1 MSFFID
7 ATTPDLQ
14 KFDPSQ
20 SGNPLP
26 PVGVYANITLQ
37 VIDTKQ
43 GETNNQEPKFDITYE
58 VMSGTITGTQ
68 FSLTYNTG
76 NRNPDT
82 AKWAVQDVMRVA
94 YGITGENYAGRRFE
108 FNEKMYYKPFNAT
121 LTISEKP
128 GKDKQGNTHDAVGK
142 PIVFKNGKLTAIKP
156 LDNAAPNHAP
166 VGQPQQGYQPAGAP
180 QTAAGTPPWGP
191 R

>member
-1 MSFFID
+1 MSFYID

-14 KFDPSQ
+14 GFDPSQ

-26 PVGVYANITLQ
+26 PVGVYPNLVLQ
-37 VIDTKQ
+37 VVTTKQ
-43 GETNNQEPKFDITYE
+43 GETTNHEPKFDITYE
-58 VMSGTITGTQ
+58 IMSGALTGTQ

-82 AKWAVQDVMRVA
+82 AKWAVQDIMRVT
-94 YGITGENYAGRRFE
+94 YGITGENYTGRRFE

-121 LTISEKP
+121 LTITEKP
-128 GKDKQGNTHDAVGK
+128 GKDKNGNTTDATGK

-156 LDNAAPNHAP
+156 MDNAAPNHAP
-166 VGQPQQGYQPAGAP
+166 VGQPQQAYEPAGQP